1 MSDNAITWTYKA
13 SGDELSMNSRTG
25 QSYAAK
31 INGTEAPTKGD
42 PEVTTVSEQ

>member
-1 MSDNAITWTYKA
+1 
-13 SGDELSMNSRTG
+13 MNSRTG
-25 QSYAAK
+25 QCYTAK